1 MIFMDIGKRIT
12 ELRKLK
18 QISQQQLADKIG
30 INQSVL
36 NRIENGSRPLRDDE
50 IKAIANFFKVSTD
63 YLLDVPKIVG
73 VLYNADSKIID
84 IAEKIQFTEG
94 LNKLFK
100 VASGASAKNIKIAT
114 NLLEQLNDNK
124 A

>member
-1 MIFMDIGKRIT
+1 MKIGERIT
-12 ELRKLK
+12 ELRKIK
-18 QISQQQLADKIG
+18 KISQQQLADRIG
-30 INQSVL
+30 MNQSVL
-36 NRIENGSRPLRDDE
+36 NRIENGSRPVRDDE

-94 LNKLFK
+94 LNKLFR
-100 VASGASAKNIKIAT
+100 AAIGANAKNVQIAA
-114 NLLEQLNDNK
+114 NLLEQLNDDKK

>member
-1 MIFMDIGKRIT
+1 MKIGERIT
-12 ELRKLK
+12 ELRKIK
-18 QISQQQLADKIG
+18 KISQQQLADKIG
-30 INQSVL
+30 MNQSVL
-36 NRIENGSRPLRDDE
+36 NRIENGSRPVRDDE
-50 IKAIANFFKVSTD
+50 IKAIASFFKVSTD

-94 LNKLFK
+94 LNKLFR
-100 VASGASAKNIKIAT
+100 AAIGANAKNVQIAA
-114 NLLEQLNDNK
+114 NLLEQLNDDKK

>member
-1 MIFMDIGKRIT
+1 MDIGKRIT